1 MNLVLL
7 LFLVQLGPW
16 LVSSAY
22 ILDTVGAPSYP
33 GYNGALT
40 VVQILVHSHFD
51 IASSVLALD
60 ETEKAETNRET
71 SGFDPLLITVLFQI
85 RT

>member
-60 ETEKAETNRET
+60 ETEKVSQAVTERAVE
-71 SGFDPLLITVLFQI
+71 LINVRLI
-85 RT
+85 